1 MSTMKIKIRE
11 VTMADHPTPRKIIG
25 VSMAPDLAV
34 KVKEEAA
41 REGVSI
47 RKLFERMWD
56 AYQKNKKAQNAG

>member
-1 MSTMKIKIRE
+1 MD
-11 VTMADHPTPRKIIG
+11 DHPKPRKIIG

>member
-1 MSTMKIKIRE
+1 MSTIEHKIRE
-11 VTMADHPTPRKIIG
+11 GKMADHPTPRKIIG

-56 AYQKNKKAQNAG
+56 AYQKNKKA

>member
-1 MSTMKIKIRE
+1 
-11 VTMADHPTPRKIIG
+11 MADHPTPRKIIG